1 VHGFVKQSGGHVKIY
16 SEPGVGTTVKL
27 YLPRSRAAESAD
39 SAPAS
44 ASAENPRAINGEIVL
59 VVEDEERVRH
69 LSVDALRD
77 LGYTVVQA
85 SDAVQALAVL
95 EIQPRVDLLFTD
107 IVMPDMNGRRL
118 ADEAMRRRPDIKVLY
133 TTGYT
138 RNAIVHNGMLD
149 AEVAFLPKPFT
160 FEQLALKVRQVLDG
174 VGANRT

>member
-16 SEPGVGTTVKL
+16 SELGVGTTVKL
-27 YLPRSRAAESAD
+27 YLPRSQ
-39 SAPAS
+39 
-44 ASAENPRAINGEIVL
+44 SAEQAAGPAAISTEALRAVGEEIVL

-85 SDAVQALAVL
+85 SDASQALAVL
-95 EIQPRVDLLFTD
+95 EMQPRVDLLFTD

-118 ADEAMRRRPDIKVLY
+118 AEEAAKRRPGIKVLY

-138 RNAIVHNGMLD
+138 RNAIVHNGILD
-149 AEVAFLPKPFT
+149 ADVAFLAKPFT

-174 VGANRT
+174 RGANRTV